1 MTGRETEAQGWEVTR
16 LNSQAVGGTAGVLGE
31 AGGLRFQLS
40 GDDRQWLH
48 VRATWDALGKHR
60 CLS

>member
-16 LNSQAVGGTAGVLGE
+16 LTSQAVGGTAGVLGE

-40 GDDRQWLH
+40 GNVLEPLGTLW
-48 VRATWDALGKHR
+48 ANIDA
-60 CLS
+60 